1 MKEKIIELI
10 SNKDFKTLKEL
21 LSGMNNVEISDVL
34 DELADEDLAIIF
46 RLLPKD
52 EAADI
57 FSYMEPDTQEKL
69 VRLLSDQEIGE
80 VISDLF
86 VDDAADLVQ
95 EMPANLVTRILKNA
109 DPSMRKAI
117 NEILKYPEDSAG
129 SIMTTEYVYLRKDWT
144 VRESF
149 EKIRQIGLNKE
160 TVYICYVLDNSRHLI
175 GVTTVKDLLMHD
187 YDTKIRD
194 IMEENVVTIN
204 TTDDQEA
211 VARMFDKYD
220 YLAMPVVDNEN
231 RMVGIVTVDDAMDVL
246 TEENEEDFE
255 VMAGIAPSDE
265 SYMKM
270 SVFKMYKNRIVWLL
284 FLMLSA
290 TVTGVIINRYEEAF
304 AHVAILVSFIPMI
317 MDTGGNC
324 GSQSST
330 MVIRGL
336 ATEDIRIKDFLKVWI
351 KEAAVAVMCGATLAV
366 VNAIRIMIMYP
377 DRPDKLILSFVIG
390 LTLIATAF
398 LAKSLGALLPILAK
412 ILKMD
417 PAAMASPLITTV
429 VDTCSILIYFNIA
442 VALMHIT
449 L

>member
-1 MKEKIIELI
+1 
-10 SNKDFKTLKEL
+10 
-21 LSGMNNVEISDVL
+21 
-34 DELADEDLAIIF
+34 
-46 RLLPKD
+46 
-52 EAADI
+52 
-57 FSYMEPDTQEKL
+57 
-69 VRLLSDQEIGE
+69 
-80 VISDLF
+80 
-86 VDDAADLVQ
+86 
-95 EMPANLVTRILKNA
+95 MPANLVTRILKNA

-187 YDTKIRD
+187 YDTQIKD

-336 ATEDIRIKDFLKVWI
+336 ATEDIGIKDFLKVWI
-351 KEAAVAVMCGATLAV
+351 KEASVAVMCGATLAV
-366 VNAIRIMIMYP
+366 VNAVRIMIMYP
-377 DRPDKLILSFVIG
+377 DRPDKLILSAVIG